1 MPHLC
6 TDFAGRIEQARVDPD
21 RYWGDVAA
29 ELPWST
35 PWTRVYEGEP
45 PSYRW
50 YVGGHTNLGA
60 NCVDRHATGPAAD
73 RVALAYRN
81 ERGDAVD
88 VSHAELDRQVR
99 QVSAALRGLG
109 VGRGDRVTLYMP
121 PCVESITLMLACARI
136 GAIHCVVFAGFGS
149 GALADRIDASGS
161 RWLFTV
167 DSTYRRG
174 SDVDLTKIVDEALE
188 VVGDRLDRV
197 VTVSRSGGKESW
209 ERFLAAAEGQDDAAA
224 EMEANEPAFILA
236 TSGTTAHPKLVVHT
250 HGGYQV
256 AVHHG
261 GDACYG
267 LDGGDVWWATSDIG
281 WIVGH
286 SYIVYAPLLA
296 GATTVVYEGS
306 IDYPSPDVLWR
317 LIAELKV
324 TGVFTSPTAVRLLV
338 KYGEEHARG
347 HDLSSLQRVVCAGE
361 VLNPAAYDWL
371 ATTVLEGRVP
381 VLDNMWQTETAA
393 PIFANAWGA
402 SLPVKPG
409 SAGLPIPGTIAAVVD
424 ADGTELPTGQ
434 PGIMVLRRPTP
445 GLTASLWEDPDR
457 YASDYWGRIPGS
469 YYVGDAARFD
479 EDGYVWFAGRADEVL
494 KIAAHRLGTIEV
506 ESALLTHPAVA
517 EAGVTGRPD
526 DLRGEVI
533 SAFVVLKAGVE
544 EGPELV
550 KELTATLRHEIGP
563 VAVLG
568 DCRIVSALPKT
579 RSGKIMRRVLKAVV
593 LGVEPGDVTTIED
606 EASVDE
612 ARAAWKE
619 LGVAELPG

>member
-1 MPHLC
+1 
-6 TDFAGRIEQARVDPD
+6 AQ
-21 RYWGDVAA
+21 
-29 ELPWST
+29 LPWT
-35 PWTRVYEGEP
+35 TTWTSVYEGEP

-50 YVGGHTNLGA
+50 FAGGRTNLGA
-60 NCVDRHATGPAAD
+60 NCVDRHASGPNAG

-88 VSHAELDRQVR
+88 VTYAELDRRVR
-99 QVSAALRGLG
+99 QASAALRGVG
-109 VGRGDRVTLYMP
+109 VGHGDRVTLYMP
-121 PCVESITLMLACARI
+121 PCVESIVMMLACARI

-188 VVGDRLDRV
+188 VVGDKLDQV
-197 VTVSRSGGKESW
+197 VTVSRSGGGRSW
-209 ERFLAAAEGQDDAAA
+209 EQFLAAGAGQDDAAV

-236 TSGTTAHPKLVVHT
+236 TSGTTARPKLVVHT

-261 GDACYG
+261 GDVCYG
-267 LDGGDVWWATSDIG
+267 LDGDDVWWATSDIG

-306 IDYPSPDVLWR
+306 IDYPAPDVLWR

-338 KYGEEHARG
+338 KYGEQHARG
-347 HDLSSLQRVVCAGE
+347 HDLSSLRRVVCAGE

-371 ATTVLEGRVP
+371 ATAVLEGRVP
-381 VLDNMWQTETAA
+381 VLDNMWQTEMAA
-393 PIFANAWGA
+393 PIFANAWG
-402 SLPVKPG
+402 SGLPVKPG
-409 SAGLPIPGTIAAVVD
+409 SAGLPVPGTIAAVVD
-424 ADGTELPTGQ
+424 ADGVELPTGQ

-457 YASDYWGRIPGS
+457 YAGDYWGRIPGC

-494 KIAAHRLGTIEV
+494 KIAAHRIGTIEV

-550 KELTATLRHEIGP
+550 KELTATLRREIGP

-619 LGVAELPG
+619 LGAADLPG